1 MNVQVKRVY
10 EPVARD
16 EGTWSEFK
24 KRYREELS
32 THEAEA
38 MELRTELG
46 WRLPSIANTPT
57 LPYARRVRVMAEV
70 RAGKWTTRRGF
81 LAVMGGIGVTVGI
94 GGLLRACGTINGSE
108 EGPDLESF
116 ITPNEDFFLL
126 GIKPHFEPE
135 LDITSVESA
144 WSLSLTGFGGRQHE
158 LRYSDLRNLQAV
170 NFPCTVECIH
180 NPVGGPFISNA
191 QWRGTPLRNVLEPV
205 LPGDRSGYVVMFRA
219 LDGYYSSVSIER
231 CLSND
236 SFLAYEM
243 NGVPLPSE
251 HGFPVRV
258 VLPDLYGMKQ
268 PKWIHEIALVEGTET
283 TGYFEEFGWASEVS
297 IKTTTRIDPPP
308 KQSVIDG
315 EPATLHGI
323 AFAGARGIKR
333 VEISLDGGINW
344 EDCELVEGGEPGVW
358 GIWTYDWILPTAGE
372 HLLMARSTDGAGT
385 VQTSVA
391 QSGWPDGASGY
402 HSVSVP
408 VDD

>member
-1 MNVQVKRVY
+1 
-10 EPVARD
+10 
-16 EGTWSEFK
+16 
-24 KRYREELS
+24 
-32 THEAEA
+32 
-38 MELRTELG
+38 
-46 WRLPSIANTPT
+46 
-57 LPYARRVRVMAEV
+57 MAGAV
-70 RAGKWTTRRGF
+70 AGKRATRRRF
-81 LAVMGGIGVTVGI
+81 LAVMSGVGVTVGI
-94 GGLLRACGTINGSE
+94 GSLMRACGMVGDLHGIGTPGS
-108 EGPDLESF
+108 GLTSF
-116 ITPNEDFFLL
+116 ITPNEDFFLMAINPSFNP
-126 GIKPHFEPE
+126 G
-135 LDITSVESA
+135 LDLTSVESA
-144 WSLSLTGFGGRQHE
+144 WNLSLTGFGGRQHG

-170 NFPCTVECIH
+170 DFPYTVECIA
-180 NPVGGPFISNA
+180 NEVGGRYISNA
-191 QWRGTPLRNVLEPV
+191 QWRGTPLKNVLEPV
-205 LPGDRSGYVVMFRA
+205 LPGERSGYVVMFRA

-236 SFLAYEM
+236 SFLAYDM
-243 NGVPLPSE
+243 NGAPLPME

-283 TGYFEEFGWASEVS
+283 TGYSEEFGWASEIS

-308 KQSVIDG
+308 QQSVIDG

-358 GIWTYDWILPTAGE
+358 GIWTYDWNLPTAGE
-372 HLLMARSTDGAGT
+372 HLLMARSTDGTGT

-391 QSGWPDGASGY
+391 DGVWPGGATGY
-402 HSVSVP
+402 HSVSVQ

>member
-1 MNVQVKRVY
+1 V
-10 EPVARD
+10 D
-16 EGTWSEFK
+16 S
-24 KRYREELS
+24 L
-32 THEAEA
+32 
-38 MELRTELG
+38 L
-46 WRLPSIANTPT
+46 
-57 LPYARRVRVMAEV
+57 
-70 RAGKWTTRRGF
+70 AGKRATRRRF
-81 LAVMGGIGVTVGI
+81 LAVMSGVGVTVGI
-94 GGLLRACGTINGSE
+94 GALMRACGMAGGLHGIGTPGS
-108 EGPDLESF
+108 GLTSF
-116 ITPNEDFFLL
+116 ITPNEDFFLMWN
-126 GIKPHFEPE
+126 IPSFKPE
-135 LDITSVESA
+135 LDLTSVESA
-144 WSLSLTGFGGRQHE
+144 WSLSLNGFGGRQHG
-158 LRYSDLRNLQAV
+158 LRYSDLRNLQAM
-170 NFPCTVECIH
+170 NFPCTVECIA
-180 NPVGGPFISNA
+180 NPVGGSFISNA
-191 QWRGTPLRNVLEPV
+191 QWRGTPLKNVLEPV
-205 LPGDRSGYVVMFRA
+205 LPGERSGYVVMFRA

-283 TGYFEEFGWASEVS
+283 TGYSEEFGWASEVS

-308 KQSVIDG
+308 QQSVIDG